1 MNTRF
6 RDDENEGDSITRKI
20 MKTDNFTHQTG
31 ILDVDKHMMAYIER
45 ELAKRRGQ
53 ESGEI
58 DTEKE
63 LQALDPRDELFKV
76 AEKYKIY
83 KKPVDEGNVTTS
95 SAMLTA
101 IPEIDL
107 GIDNRLKNIEATEKA
122 KRKLQE
128 QRAKIAVSS
137 AHSGQLD
144 DYHDPNYA
152 GSRCAYDLLDG
163 DIKAAH
169 FPFSVQSF
177 VMSRAIRQTL
187 TPYEQPRLR
196 PV

>member
-1 MNTRF
+1 MKE
-6 RDDENEGDSITRKI
+6 RDDENEGESITRKI

-53 ESGEI
+53 ESGQI

-63 LQALDPRDELFKV
+63 LQALDPRDELYKV
-76 AEKYKIY
+76 AEKYRIHKR
-83 KKPVDEGNVTTS
+83 PVDEGNVTTS

-107 GIDNRLKNIEATEKA
+107 GIDNRLKNIEATERA

-128 QRAKIAVSS
+128 HRARVAVTS

-144 DYHDPNYA
+144 DYHDPTYA
-152 GSRCAYDLLDG
+152 GSRCKPIFATSIALLY
-163 DIKAAH
+163 
-169 FPFSVQSF
+169 F
-177 VMSRAIRQTL
+177 
-187 TPYEQPRLR
+187 
-196 PV
+196 